1 MGRFRPPHL
10 MSSSPKTSALPSE
23 GPADQQPPRG
33 DGAPVGGRL
42 RTFSS
47 LANPHFRLLWISMLF
62 SFTAIQMSFIAQG
75 FLTFE
80 LAGTATALGV
90 VSLGWGL
97 AQLPLSLIGG
107 VAADRL
113 HKRWLIIG
121 SQATMVG
128 LSILTA
134 VLIQTGVIAVWQ
146 IFLISLATG
155 TVFAF
160 NVPARQAWIPELVG
174 QEKLMNAVALNSAA
188 FTSTGII
195 GPALAGIL
203 LAAPGVGLA
212 EIYYLM
218 AGCYVVVVLMLLRIP
233 GGAPRT
239 DIEHGHPFRELLD
252 GLTYVR
258 RHQVLP
264 FLLLMGFVPIVL
276 GMPYR
281 TFFPVFQE
289 RVYQVGEGW
298 LGAMGAVMAVGAL
311 IGSLG
316 VASLSN
322 TSRRS
327 LFQLAGALGFGV
339 TLVFFGAASSL
350 WLGLVALLFVGLA
363 SNGFWALN
371 NTMVLGNTSP
381 RYYGRV
387 MSVYM
392 LSWSVMPFVALPE
405 SALADLLGVQT
416 MTVGVGL
423 LLVMLILAIV
433 LLLPGHRRLR
443 EHEAD
448 SISAAQPH

>member
-1 MGRFRPPHL
+1 
-10 MSSSPKTSALPSE
+10 
-23 GPADQQPPRG
+23 
-33 DGAPVGGRL
+33 
-42 RTFSS
+42 
-47 LANPHFRLLWISMLF
+47 MLF

-75 FLTFE
+75 FLTFQ
-80 LAGTATALGV
+80 LTGTATSLGV

-97 AQLPLSLIGG
+97 SQLPLTLVGG

-113 HKRWLIIG
+113 HKRWLIIV
-121 SQATMVG
+121 SQATMVVIS
-128 LSILTA
+128 LLTA

-146 IFLISLATG
+146 IFLMAMATG
-155 TVFAF
+155 AVFAF

-174 QEKLMNAVALNSAA
+174 EEKLMNAVALNSAA
-188 FTSTGII
+188 FTSTGIV

-233 GGAPRT
+233 GGAPAAGRQQA
-239 DIEHGHPFRELLD
+239 HPFRELVD
-252 GLTYVR
+252 GLRYVR
-258 RHQVLP
+258 RHRVLP
-264 FLLLMGFVPIVL
+264 FLLLMGFVPIGV

-289 RVYQVGEGW
+289 RVYGVGEGW

-311 IGSLG
+311 VGSLG
-316 VASLSN
+316 VASLST

-327 LFQLAGALGFGV
+327 LFQLAGGLGFGV
-339 TLVFFGAASSL
+339 TLILFAAAPVLS
-350 WLGLVALLFVGLA
+350 LGLVALLFVGLTA
-363 SNGFWALN
+363 NGYWALN
-371 NTMVLGNTSP
+371 NTMVLGSTSP

-392 LSWSVMPFVALPE
+392 LSWSVMPFAALPE

-416 MTVGVGL
+416 MLAGVGALLVL
-423 LLVMLILAIV
+423 LLLAIV

-443 EHEAD
+443 EQEA
-448 SISAAQPH
+448 SPAPAT